1 MLIHEHENKEGLDAQ
16 LCHFAVIA
24 CAGKRDFSGVG
35 RWVSRGLRLGASSDE
50 VKRWVKPYVRH
61 VQTLDALEEQWF
73 SEVDESVS
81 VRCDR
86 VSMA

>member
-16 LCHFAVIA
+16 LCHFADA
-24 CAGKRDFSGVG
+24 AQETDFSGVG

-61 VQTLDALEEQWF
+61 VQTLDAPRSSGF
-73 SEVDESVS
+73 GS
-81 VRCDR
+81 
-86 VSMA
+86 